1 MSVETHRVL
10 MGACGW
16 KHQAWLDDFYT
27 EDLPEEWQLGFYSN
41 EFPVVYVP
49 AAEWIN
55 GSNLNTSA
63 LDEWTE
69 DISDSF
75 RFILEISIDILK
87 DEQRFATALKKANIL
102 GEFCLGLVFQVNH
115 NFQDDIQ
122 LFQKRLDKAQEVAPV
137 CIDKCGTELLKEFKN
152 ILIEQNIAEV
162 WHGEHQESENLQ
174 RGSLAI
180 SKISSDNLDM
190 AGLRKVI
197 EGCLTASNENRI
209 SVLCFDGDPPSLELL
224 RNADIILNLL

>member
-49 AAEWIN
+49 AAEWID
-55 GSNLNTSA
+55 
-63 LDEWTE
+63 LDVEEWTE

-75 RFILEISIDILK
+75 RFILEVSSDVLN
-87 DEQRFATALKKANIL
+87 DEHRFATALKKANSL
-102 GEFCLGLVFQVNH
+102 GEFCLGLILQVNQ
-115 NFQDDIQ
+115 NLQDDIQ
-122 LFQKRLDKAQEVAPV
+122 LFQKRLDKAQEIAPV
-137 CIDKCGTELLKEFKN
+137 CIDKCGTELTKEFKN
-152 ILIEQNIAEV
+152 TLINQNISEV
-162 WHGEHQESENLQ
+162 WNGEPREGESLN
-174 RGSLAI
+174 RGSLAVSRI
-180 SKISSDNLDM
+180 SGDNLAM
-190 AGLRKVI
+190 ADLRKVI
-197 EGCLTASNENRI
+197 EGCLVVSNDERT
-209 SVLCFDGDPPSLELL
+209 SVLCIDGKPPSLELL

>member
-49 AAEWIN
+49 AAEWID
-55 GSNLNTSA
+55 
-63 LDEWTE
+63 LDVEEWTE

-75 RFILEISIDILK
+75 RFILEVSSDVLN
-87 DEQRFATALKKANIL
+87 DEHRFSTALKKANSL
-102 GEFCLGLVFQVNH
+102 GEFCLGLVFQVNQ
-115 NFQDDIQ
+115 NLQDDIQ
-122 LFQKRLDKAQEVAPV
+122 LFQKCLGKAQEVAPV
-137 CIDKCGTELLKEFKN
+137 CIDKCGTELSKEFKN
-152 ILIEQNIAEV
+152 ILIEQNIAEI
-162 WHGEHQESENLQ
+162 WNGEPQEGESLN
-174 RGSLAI
+174 RGSLAVSRI
-180 SKISSDNLDM
+180 SGDNLAM
-190 AGLRKVI
+190 ADLRKVI
-197 EGCLTASNENRI
+197 EGCLAVSTDKRT
-209 SVLCFDGDPPSLELL
+209 SVLCIDGKPPSLELL